1 MPPSCV
7 RSRGNEHNV
16 DMKSS
21 LGEKIFWT
29 AVALSSV
36 GMSFYGYQRF
46 KLIRP
51 DLFGNGSASG
61 ISEAERAARIA
72 EYQRKGD
79 ALTRAAAKTRAPR
92 AGEACV
98 DGVIVM
104 IARDGDNGEAKRVI
118 ENGQPVRCEA
128 SR

>member
-1 MPPSCV
+1 M
-7 RSRGNEHNV
+7 R
-16 DMKSS
+16 SS
-21 LGEKIFWT
+21 LAEKVFWT
-29 AVALSSV
+29 LVALSSV
-36 GMSFYGYQRF
+36 GVAVYGYQRF

-51 DLFGNGSASG
+51 DLFGNSDASG

-79 ALTRAAAKTRAPR
+79 ALFRAAVESRAPR

-98 DGVIVM
+98 DRVIVM
-104 IARDGDNGEAKRVI
+104 IARDGDTGEAKQVI

-128 SR
+128 SH

>member
-1 MPPSCV
+1 MPL
-7 RSRGNEHNV
+7 RSARDRRHERNI

-36 GMSFYGYQRF
+36 GMAFYGYQRF

-51 DLFGNGSASG
+51 DLFGSGGTSG

-79 ALTRAAAKTRAPR
+79 ALSRAAAGTRTLR
-92 AGEACV
+92 AGEVCV
-98 DGVIVM
+98 DGVIVV

-128 SR
+128 PR

>member
-1 MPPSCV
+1 MPPSCA
-7 RSRGNEHNV
+7 RDGAATSNV
-16 DMKSS
+16 SMKSS
-21 LGEKIFWT
+21 VAEKIFWT

-36 GMSFYGYQRF
+36 GVAFYGYQRF

-51 DLFGNGSASG
+51 DLFGSGHTSG

-79 ALTRAAAKTRAPR
+79 ALTRAAVETRALR

-98 DGVIVM
+98 GGFIVM
-104 IARDGDNGEAKRVI
+104 IARDGEKAEAKRVI
-118 ENGQPVRCEA
+118 ENGQPARCEA
-128 SR
+128 SH